1 MDRHAFRIVVLAIS
15 AAILALGAC
24 APRPP
29 VVAASVHAPYVL
41 GSGDKVRVTVYGQ
54 PNLSAV
60 YPIDQA
66 GLISMPLIGPV
77 QAAGVNS
84 FELQK
89 AITSR
94 LRNGYL
100 RNPDVT
106 VAVDTYRPFFV
117 LGEVTNAG
125 QYPYQAG
132 ITAEK
137 AVAVAGGF
145 SPRARHDSVMIA
157 RRIHGRVVKF
167 AAPVTTPLMPGDVV
181 TARERWF

>member
-1 MDRHAFRIVVLAIS
+1 MDRRASRIVLLAMS
-15 AAILALGAC
+15 ALILALGAC
-24 APRPP
+24 APRPHVTVP
-29 VVAASVHAPYVL
+29 PDHAPYVL
-41 GSGDKVRVTVYGQ
+41 GSGDKVHVTVYGQ
-54 PNLSAV
+54 ANLTAD

-66 GLISMPLIGPV
+66 GLISLPLIGPV
-77 QAAGVNS
+77 QAAGVTT

-89 AITSR
+89 TIASR

-106 VAVDTYRPFFV
+106 VSVTSYRPFFV
-117 LGEVTNAG
+117 LGEVTNSG

-145 SPRARHDSVMIA
+145 SPRARHDSVIIA
-157 RRIHGRVVKF
+157 RRIRGHVVKF
-167 AAPVTTPLMPGDVV
+167 DAPITAPVMPGDVV

>member
-1 MDRHAFRIVVLAIS
+1 MSVL
-15 AAILALGAC
+15 ILALGAC
-24 APRPP
+24 APRPQ
-29 VVAASVHAPYVL
+29 VAATSDHAPYVL

-54 PNLSAV
+54 ANLTAV

-66 GLISMPLIGPV
+66 GLISLPLIGPV
-77 QAAGVNS
+77 QAAGSNT

-89 AITSR
+89 AIATR

-106 VAVDTYRPFFV
+106 VAVETYRPFFV
-117 LGEVTNAG
+117 LGEVTNSG

-145 SPRARHDSVMIA
+145 SPRARHDSVIIA
-157 RRIHGRVVKF
+157 RRIRGHVVKF
-167 AAPVTTPLMPGDVV
+167 EAPVTTPLLPGDVV